1 MGDVFLD
8 TNVLVSCIDTTRR
21 HHAEAFE
28 LIRRVR
34 RGELRVFISTQV
46 IGEFYVSLTRSMGG
60 VSSPLTPEEAGEE
73 VGALINSGLFV
84 ILPISGDVIVRAVHL
99 SSARG
104 IKGVRFWDVVIV
116 STMLENGLSVLCTE
130 NEGDFE
136 RFSDLV
142 RVVGPEGWGDL

>member
-28 LIRRVR
+28 LIGRVR
-34 RGELRVFISTQV
+34 RGELRAFISTQV
-46 IGEFYVSLTRSMGG
+46 IGEFYVSLTRSAGG
-60 VSSPLTPEEAGEE
+60 VSPPLTPEEAGEE
-73 VGALINSGLFV
+73 VRALINSRLFTV
-84 ILPISGDVIVRAVHL
+84 LPVDGDVIIRAVRL
-99 SSARG
+99 ASSRG
-104 IKGVRFWDVVIV
+104 IRGVRFWDVVIV

-130 NEGDFE
+130 NEGDFG

-142 RVVGPEGWGDL
+142 RVIGPEGWGSL